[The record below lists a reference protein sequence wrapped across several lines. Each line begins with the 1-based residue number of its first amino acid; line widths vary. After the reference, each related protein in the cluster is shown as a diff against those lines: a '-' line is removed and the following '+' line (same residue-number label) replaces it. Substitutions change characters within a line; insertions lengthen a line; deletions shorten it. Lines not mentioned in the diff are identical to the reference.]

1 LKIIMSNTF
10 KANEAWIAIR
20 INDLFQPGMVNDI
33 YVLMDA
39 ASEYIFGNVLLNT
52 VNVVPEEED
61 IEILFR
67 KAIAITSKWPNKLIM
82 PEHSIAEDVFL
93 TLAEKKGIT
102 FSTVPLLNLRPIM
115 KPLKESFASIF
126 R

>member
-1 LKIIMSNTF
+1 
-10 KANEAWIAIR
+10 
-20 INDLFQPGMVNDI
+20 
-33 YVLMDA
+33 MDA

-67 KAIAITSKWPNKLIM
+67 KAIAITSKWPNELIM

-115 KPLKESFASIF
+115 KPLKESFALIF

>member
-1 LKIIMSNTF
+1 
-10 KANEAWIAIR
+10 
-20 INDLFQPGMVNDI
+20 
-33 YVLMDA
+33 
-39 ASEYIFGNVLLNT
+39 LLNT
-52 VNVVPEEED
+52 VNVVPKEED

-93 TLAEKKGIT
+93 TLAKKNGFT
-102 FSTVPLLNLRPIM
+102 FSTVPLLTLRPIM
-115 KPLKESFASIF
+115 KPLKESFAPIF

>member
-1 LKIIMSNTF
+1 MSNKF
-10 KANEAWIAIR
+10 KENEAWIAIR
-20 INDLFQPGMVNDI
+20 INDLFQPTMVNDI

-61 IEILFR
+61 IEILFK

-93 TLAEKKGIT
+93 TLAKKNGFT

-115 KPLKESFASIF
+115 KPLKESFAPIF

>member
-1 LKIIMSNTF
+1 
-10 KANEAWIAIR
+10 
-20 INDLFQPGMVNDI
+20 
-33 YVLMDA
+33 MDA

-52 VNVVPEEED
+52 VNVVPKEKD
-61 IEILFR
+61 VEILFR
-67 KAIAITSKWPNKLIM
+67 KAIAITSKWPIKLIT

-93 TLAEKKGIT
+93 TLAKKNGCA

-115 KPLKESFASIF
+115 KPLKESFAPIF